1 MMEVSEVVN
10 TVYPTVGSMAMPVNF
25 KYKDALRRGRPIHGK
40 WDEFWMKHPP
50 MPASRWAKIFS
61 PFDALAGFDEAIKSK
76 EELYVQRIELDE
88 DERKNLNRTISELH
102 NLTWNSRMARV
113 NHVVVSVTF
122 FVPCADRNNN
132 AFYLGEGKYETMTGV
147 VLCAE
152 GNALLLRTTSGKH
165 SISFDDIREIRIHRN
180 EGQS

>member
-1 MMEVSEVVN
+1 MMEVFKVVN

-25 KYKDALRRGRPIHGK
+25 KYEDALRKGRPIHEK

-88 DERKNLNRTISELH
+88 EERAKLNRTISVLH
-102 NLTWNSRMARV
+102 DLTWNSRMARV
-113 NHVVVSVTF
+113 NRVVVSVTF
-122 FVPCADRNNN
+122 FVPCADRNNS
-132 AFYLGEGKYETMTGV
+132 AFCLGKGKYETVTGV
-147 VLCAE
+147 VLCVE
-152 GNALLLRTTSGKH
+152 ENALLLRTNAGKR
-165 SISFDDIREIRIHRN
+165 SISFDDIREIQMIRKVN
-180 EGQS
+180 